1 MKNQTLSWDSR
12 WLSRFD
18 IQAPRYTSYP
28 TANQFSDQVSADVY
42 AQQIQQ
48 SASSIAPLGLYI
60 HVPFCRQNCFYCACN
75 KLVTRDNAKVE
86 RYLQALLKEIAML
99 GRVHS
104 HRRITE
110 MHWGGGTPTYLSR
123 GQITQIMYALAQHF
137 TLDNHSDHDYSI
149 EIDPRTI
156 DVEDLALL
164 RGLGFNRVSMGIQ
177 DFDIRVQRLINRVQ
191 SADQVEALVNAVRE
205 NAFDSL
211 NFDLIYGLPG
221 QTLSGFKETLNT
233 VIALSPD
240 RIACYNYA
248 HLPDK
253 FPGQRGIDSV
263 DLPSATE
270 KLGLLQCAGEMLQAA
285 GYCYLGMDHFAK
297 EDDALAVAAKNHTL
311 KRNFQGY
318 ATSRVQDNIAIGPS
332 GISYINQMYSQNE
345 TSLNAYCLSLENDR
359 LPISRGHVLT
369 EDDQLRKRIITDL
382 ACKLFI
388 RFDDI
393 DKQFGIQFKH
403 YFADEV
409 NRLAE
414 FTTLGLLTIN
424 EEGVF
429 IAPQGRLV
437 LRNILLVFD
446 LYHRSANS
454 RKIFS
459 KAI

>member
-1 MKNQTLSWDSR
+1 M
-12 WLSRFD
+12 
-18 IQAPRYTSYP
+18 
-28 TANQFSDQVSADVY
+28 
-42 AQQIQQ
+42 
-48 SASSIAPLGLYI
+48 
-60 HVPFCRQNCFYCACN
+60 
-75 KLVTRDNAKVE
+75 TRDNAKVE

-240 RIACYNYA
+240 RIAC
-248 HLPDK
+248 
-253 FPGQRGIDSV
+253 
-263 DLPSATE
+263 
-270 KLGLLQCAGEMLQAA
+270 
-285 GYCYLGMDHFAK
+285 
-297 EDDALAVAAKNHTL
+297 
-311 KRNFQGY
+311 
-318 ATSRVQDNIAIGPS
+318 
-332 GISYINQMYSQNE
+332 
-345 TSLNAYCLSLENDR
+345 
-359 LPISRGHVLT
+359 
-369 EDDQLRKRIITDL
+369 
-382 ACKLFI
+382 
-388 RFDDI
+388 
-393 DKQFGIQFKH
+393 
-403 YFADEV
+403 
-409 NRLAE
+409 
-414 FTTLGLLTIN
+414 
-424 EEGVF
+424 
-429 IAPQGRLV
+429 
-437 LRNILLVFD
+437 
-446 LYHRSANS
+446 
-454 RKIFS
+454 
-459 KAI
+459 